1 MRGKLYHSDTMQEFR
16 RITPAYAGKTY
27 MSVANSG
34 ASRDHPR
41 VCGENFY
48 PQQLMRVITGSPPRM
63 RGKRQK
69 KGYFF
74 SAGGITPAY
83 AGKTAKPPTEK
94 LTKRDHPRVCGE
106 NQRI

>member
-41 VCGENFY
+41 VCGENSIA
-48 PQQLMRVITGSPPRM
+48 VIYNLYKTGSPPRM
-63 RGKRQK
+63 RGKHGRPLIVLFLQR
-69 KGYFF
+69 
-74 SAGGITPAY
+74 ITPAY
-83 AGKTAKPPTEK
+83 AGKTFI
-94 LTKRDHPRVCGE
+94 R
-106 NQRI
+106 NS